1 MSYTKHDGASLR
13 VGKNLKLFL
22 GFLSKNGYSV
32 TALDDFGLM
41 YRVEKDSFSK
51 FLCSTDFNSS
61 ECSRLLKDKLLT
73 YIALEQIG
81 ISVPQG
87 TYFWVDNSRG
97 AASVG
102 DILSCFATAK
112 YPLIIKPN
120 DSSLG
125 RGVTVLEE
133 YDEVS
138 ASKAILKAKRH
149 SNVLLAQEYLQGQ
162 EFRIVAIRGEIL
174 IAVKKFGKP
183 MLPEEVS
190 SIDCPEI
197 LDIVNKSMRAFGALV
212 CGYDIMAGEN
222 YVKVLE
228 INSNPFIVPFEQCLS
243 DKTIEGYFFRLEQ
256 LLRRNDQP

>member
-1 MSYTKHDGASLR
+1 MSYTKHNGASLR

-41 YRVEKDSFSK
+41 YRVEKDFCSK

-73 YIALEQIG
+73 YLALEQIG

-125 RGVTVLEE
+125 RGITVLEE

-138 ASKAILKAKRH
+138 ASKAILKAKRY
-149 SNVLLAQEYLQGQ
+149 SNVLL
-162 EFRIVAIRGEIL
+162 
-174 IAVKKFGKP
+174 
-183 MLPEEVS
+183 
-190 SIDCPEI
+190 
-197 LDIVNKSMRAFGALV
+197 
-212 CGYDIMAGEN
+212 
-222 YVKVLE
+222 
-228 INSNPFIVPFEQCLS
+228 
-243 DKTIEGYFFRLEQ
+243 
-256 LLRRNDQP
+256 